1 MGLQKIKPFFSA
13 SCLLDS
19 SISTMIIFTPLA
31 FKILEAIFPI
41 NPNPKIII
49 FSSNCILSFLIP
61 FNAIDPKIEKL
72 HFYHLH
78 LQEPAHKDYVQL
90 LHILNE
96 IHLKL
101 LCRLF

>member
-61 FNAIDPKIEKL
+61 FNAIDPKIEKTAFL
-72 HFYHLH
+72 SSTSPGTCT
-78 LQEPAHKDYVQL
+78 QR
-90 LHILNE
+90 
-96 IHLKL
+96 
-101 LCRLF
+101 LCPTFTYSE